1 MRRTL
6 ISLTTAAT
14 LILGFAPAAQAGP
27 SSLLPPE
34 VNSKVQEVPAELRP
48 GSSGAELL
56 SSNPSPEQQR
66 EAAILLGRDW
76 LIGFVGVA
84 VIGGVIQ
91 AVSVHV
97 R

>member
-6 ISLTTAAT
+6 ISLTTAAA
-14 LILGFAPAAQAGP
+14 LALGFTPAAQAGP

-34 VNSKVQEVPAELRP
+34 VNSKVQEVPAELRL
-48 GSSGAELL
+48 GSTGAEML

-76 LIGFVGVA
+76 LIGIVGVV
-84 VIGGVIQ
+84 VIGGIVQ
-91 AVSVHV
+91 AVSAHV